1 MPDPRK
7 KHQYPLFTK
16 ALLAWFKANARALPW
31 RKTKDPYRIWVS
43 EIMLQQTTVSTVI
56 LYYERWI
63 KRYPS
68 VEKLALSDEQEVLKM
83 WQGLGYYNRARNFHK
98 AARIVVD
105 KHNSCV
111 PENPEELN
119 ALPGIGP
126 YATAAISSIAFKK
139 ILPVVDAN
147 VRRVMMRVLLIK
159 DKISTKHDEI
169 ITKTLNDLIST
180 KEPGD
185 FNEAMM
191 EIGALICKPKE
202 PSCNQCPVAK
212 YCKAYQEGVQ
222 ELIPEPV
229 SKIIEEIQAVVG
241 IIKVNKKLFI
251 QQRPQKGL
259 LAGLWEFPGGKVEKS
274 DKNHTKALEREIFEE
289 TGLQVTVG
297 KRIGQVTHFY
307 TRFKVHLT
315 AFVCEP
321 VGKVTLKE
329 NMRLVTTEEL
339 KKYPMPSG
347 SAKIIE
353 RYLKT

>member
-1 MPDPRK
+1 MPDPSK
-7 KHQYPLFTK
+7 KHKYPLFTK
-16 ALLAWFKANARALPW
+16 ALLAWFKANARDLPW
-31 RKTKDPYRIWVS
+31 RRTKDPYHIWVS
-43 EIMLQQTTVSTVI
+43 EMMLQQTTVSTVI

-68 VEKLALSDEQEVLKM
+68 VDKLASSDEQEVLKM

-98 AARIVVD
+98 AAHIVVD
-105 KHNSCV
+105 EHNGYL
-111 PENPEELN
+111 PEDPAVLMT
-119 ALPGIGP
+119 LPGIGP

-139 ILPVVDAN
+139 KLPVVDAN
-147 VRRVMMRVLLIK
+147 VRRVMMRVLMIK
-159 DKISTKHDEI
+159 DKISTRHDEI

-202 PSCNQCPVAK
+202 PSCNQCPVAR
-212 YCKAYQEGVQ
+212 YCKAYQEGIQ

-229 SKIIEEIQAVVG
+229 NKIIEEIQAVVG
-241 IIKVNKKLFI
+241 IIRVKKKLLI
-251 QQRPQKGL
+251 QQRPQKRL

-274 DKNHTKALEREIFEE
+274 DRSPGKALEREIFEE
-289 TGLQVTVG
+289 TGLHVAVG

-307 TRFKVHLT
+307 TRFKVYLT

-321 VGKVTLKE
+321 VGKVILKE
-329 NMRLVTTEEL
+329 SMRLVTTEEL

-353 RYLKT
+353 KYLKT